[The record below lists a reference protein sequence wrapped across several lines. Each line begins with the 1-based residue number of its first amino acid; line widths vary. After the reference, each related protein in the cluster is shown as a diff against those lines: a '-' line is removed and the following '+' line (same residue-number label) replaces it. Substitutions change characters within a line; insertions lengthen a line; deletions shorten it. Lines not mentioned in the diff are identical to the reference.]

1 MRNIKLTM
9 EYDGSRYKGW
19 QRLTDTDMTIQSKLE
34 TVLSKMVDEKIEV
47 IGSGRTDVGVHALY
61 QVANF
66 KTDSTIHINDIM
78 QYLYSYLPEDIV
90 VTNVEEAEDRF
101 HAQYNVIS
109 KKYTYRIWNS
119 KYHDPFLRKY
129 TYHVHEPLDI
139 DRMRWSTSF
148 LIGEHDFTS
157 FHSTRSQK
165 KSSLRTI
172 HSINIKSK
180 GELIEITCHGD
191 GFLHNMVRIIA
202 GTLIEVG
209 TGRMN
214 PEYVK
219 EILDKKDRT
228 LAGPTAP
235 AKGLFLVDV
244 EY

>member
-1 MRNIKLTM
+1 MRNIKLTI

-19 QRLTDTDMTIQSKLE
+19 QKLTDTDMTIQAKLE
-34 TVLSKMVDEKIEV
+34 AVLSKMTEENIEL
-47 IGSGRTDVGVHALY
+47 IGSGRTDVGVHALN

-66 KTDSTIHINDIM
+66 KTNSTIHVNDIM
-78 QYLYSYLPEDIV
+78 NYLYNYLPEDIV
-90 VTNVEEAEDRF
+90 VTSAEEVDERF
-101 HAQYNVIS
+101 HSQYNVKS

-129 TYHVHEPLDI
+129 SAHVPEPLNI
-139 DRMRWSTSF
+139 DKMRRATAY

-165 KSSLRTI
+165 KSSIRTI
-172 HSINIKSK
+172 YSITIENKA
-180 GELIEITCHGD
+180 ELIEITCHGN
-191 GFLHNMVRIIA
+191 GFLHNMVRVIA

-209 TGRMN
+209 AGRMK
-214 PEYVK
+214 PEYLK
-219 EILDKKDRT
+219 EILENKDRT
-228 LAGPTAP
+228 LAGSTAP

>member
-1 MRNIKLTM
+1 MRNIKLTIQ
-9 EYDGSRYKGW
+9 YDGSRYKGW
-19 QRLTDTDMTIQSKLE
+19 QKLGDMDMTIQSKLE
-34 TVLSKMVDEKIEV
+34 LVLSKMVDEKIEV
-47 IGSGRTDVGVHALY
+47 TGSGRTDVGVHALC

-66 KTDSTIHINDIM
+66 KTNSTIHVNDIM
-78 QYLYSYLPEDIV
+78 QYLYEYLPEDIV
-90 VTNVEEAEDRF
+90 VIKAEEVDERF
-101 HAQYNVIS
+101 HSQYNVVS

-129 TYHVHEPLDI
+129 TTHVHEPLDI
-139 DRMRWSTSF
+139 DKMRRATAY

-165 KSSLRTI
+165 KSSIRTI
-172 HSINIKSK
+172 YSITIENKS
-180 GELIEITCHGD
+180 ELIEITCHGD

-209 TGRMN
+209 TGRMK

-219 EILDKKDRT
+219 EIIDKKDRT

>member
-19 QRLTDTDMTIQSKLE
+19 QKLFDTEMTIQAKLE
-34 TVLSKMVDEKIEV
+34 AVLSKMVDEKIEI

-61 QVANF
+61 QVGNF
-66 KTDSTIHINDIM
+66 KTNSTIHVNDIM
-78 QYLYSYLPEDIV
+78 QYLYNYLPEDIV
-90 VTNVEEAEDRF
+90 VTSAEEVDERF
-101 HAQYNVIS
+101 HSQYNVVS

-129 TYHVHEPLDI
+129 TAHVHEPLDI
-139 DRMRWSTSF
+139 DKMRRATAY

-165 KSSLRTI
+165 KSSIRTI
-172 HSINIKSK
+172 YSIIIDNRS
-180 GELIEITCHGD
+180 ELIEIICHGN

-209 TGRMN
+209 AGRMK
-214 PEYVK
+214 PEYIK
-219 EILDKKDRT
+219 EIIDKKDRT

>member
-1 MRNIKLTM
+1 MRNIKLTI

-19 QRLTDTDMTIQSKLE
+19 QKLSDNDMTIQAKLE
-34 TVLSKMVDEKIEV
+34 AILSKMTDEKIDL
-47 IGSGRTDVGVHALY
+47 IGSGRTDVGVHALN

-66 KTDSTIHINDIM
+66 KTNSTIHVNDIIK
-78 QYLYSYLPEDIV
+78 YLYSYLPEDIV
-90 VTNVEEAEDRF
+90 VTNAEEVDERF
-101 HAQYNVIS
+101 HSQYNIVS

-129 TYHVHEPLDI
+129 TAHVQEPLDI
-139 DRMRWSTSF
+139 NKMRRATAY

-172 HSINIKSK
+172 YSITIEDKE
-180 GELIEITCHGD
+180 ELIEITCHGN

-209 TGRMN
+209 ADRIK
-214 PEYVK
+214 PEYLK
-219 EILDKKDRT
+219 EIIESKDRT
-228 LAGPTAP
+228 YAGPTAP